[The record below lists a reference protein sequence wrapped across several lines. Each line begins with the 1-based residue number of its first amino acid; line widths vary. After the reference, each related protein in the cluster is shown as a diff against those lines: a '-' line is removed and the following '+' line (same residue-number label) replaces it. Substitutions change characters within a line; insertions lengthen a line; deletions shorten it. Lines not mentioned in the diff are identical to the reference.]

1 MYVGLLHLHNFSRWL
16 VVIAA
21 LVAIGVAVH
30 GLVTRRAWTRTSRVS
45 AVAYVIVMDVQ
56 LVIGLILY
64 AVSPLV
70 RTGLADLGAAM
81 ADSTTRFFV
90 VEHLVLMVL
99 AVAAAHVG
107 SVTIR
112 RAATDRAKYA
122 RAATW
127 FTVSFVLVLLAIP
140 WWRPLFPGM

>member
-1 MYVGLLHLHNFSRWL
+1 
-16 VVIAA
+16 
-21 LVAIGVAVH
+21 
-30 GLVTRRAWTRTSRVS
+30 VTRRAWTRTSRVS
-45 AVAYVIVMDVQ
+45 SVAYVIVMDVQ

-64 AVSPLV
+64 ALSPLV

-81 ADSTTRFFV
+81 ADSTIRFFV
-90 VEHLVLMVL
+90 VEHLLLMVL

-122 RAATW
+122 RATTW
-127 FTVSFVLVLLAIP
+127 FSVSFVLVLLAIP